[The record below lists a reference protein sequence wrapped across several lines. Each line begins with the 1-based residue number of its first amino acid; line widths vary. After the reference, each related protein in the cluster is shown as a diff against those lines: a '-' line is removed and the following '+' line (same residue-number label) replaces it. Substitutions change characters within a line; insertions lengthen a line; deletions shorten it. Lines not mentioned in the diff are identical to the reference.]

1 MNDDDDELQTYSDVR
16 ETLCLFGC
24 ACGYD
29 LTKKKKK
36 KSHKGIS
43 SLSFG
48 TVEWKWNASPH
59 NLRIYFLFFWFPGQL
74 LESKK
79 GGSCC

>member
-1 MNDDDDELQTYSDVR
+1 MIMNDDDDELQTYSDVR

-36 KSHKGIS
+36 K
-43 SLSFG
+43 
-48 TVEWKWNASPH
+48 
-59 NLRIYFLFFWFPGQL
+59 
-74 LESKK
+74 KK
-79 GGSCC
+79 S